1 MFEIADIDHHIT
13 KDEFQL
19 REQELREKLLAAQF
33 ALREAGKQSVLVVIA
48 GVDAGGKGETV
59 QQLES
64 WLDPRH
70 VHTRAFADP
79 TDEERAR
86 PRFWRYWRELPPRGE
101 IGVFFDSWYRDPI
114 WQRAF
119 GGLKGARFDREMD
132 AIRRFEQMLANEDVV
147 LLKLWFHL
155 SARDQRERLRELQ
168 KDKRTRWRVSGQD
181 WEHHAR
187 HGALV
192 EVATRSLRLTS
203 TDDAPW
209 IIVPGKDERYRSLVV
224 GQAMLDALHNEKVTA
239 ASADTAVH
247 PVPPLDGR
255 HVLQTIGA
263 PRPISSKVYEDELL
277 KWQGELATLV
287 RSKAFRKR
295 SLVVVFEGVDAAGK
309 GGAIRRLTA
318 AIDPRSYDVI
328 PIAAPT
334 DEEKAHPYLWRFWR
348 RLPPRGK
355 AVVFDRSWY
364 GRVLVERVEGYATA
378 RDWLRAYGEINDF
391 EEQLHRHGT
400 VIVKMWLHIDEDE
413 QLRRFRAREEETI
426 KKWKIGPDDWRN
438 REKWHDYEIAVNDMV
453 DRTSTEFAPWSL
465 ISANDKHTARIEVL
479 RTVCERLAAELKT

>member
-1 MFEIADIDHHIT
+1 MFEIADIDHHIA
-13 KDEFQL
+13 KDEFEL
-19 REQELREKLLAAQF
+19 REKELREKLLAGQF
-33 ALREAGKQSVLVVIA
+33 ALREAGKQAVLVVIA

-114 WQRAF
+114 EARAF
-119 GGLKGARFDREMD
+119 GDLKGARFDREMD

-155 SARDQRERLRELQ
+155 SARDQRARMRELE
-168 KDKRTRWRVSGQD
+168 KDKRTRWRVTQQD
-181 WEHHAR
+181 WEHHGM
-187 HGALV
+187 HDKLV
-192 EVATRSLRLTS
+192 DVATRTLRVTS

-209 IIVPGKDERYRSLVV
+209 IVVPGKDERYRALVV
-224 GQAMLDALHNEKVTA
+224 GQAMLDALHNEMVA
-239 ASADTAVH
+239 DPPADTAMH

-255 HVLQTIGA
+255 HVLQTIAA
-263 PRPISSKVYEDELL
+263 PVAISSKVYEDELL
-277 KWQGELATLV
+277 KWQGELAKLV

-355 AVVFDRSWY
+355 AIVFDRSWY

-391 EEQLHRHGT
+391 EEQLHHHGSI
-400 VIVKMWLHIDEDE
+400 IVKMWLHIDQDE
-413 QLRRFRAREEETI
+413 QLRRFRLREEETI
-426 KKWKIGPDDWRN
+426 KQWKIGPDDWRN

-453 DRTSTEFAPWSL
+453 DRTSTEFAPWTL
-465 ISANDKHTARIEVL
+465 IGANDKHTTRIDVL
-479 RTVCERLAAELKT
+479 RTVCERLKSEL